1 MGSLNLYEQK
11 KDAIYKWI
19 AENGLSDFGGASI
32 AELCSGVGISERA
45 YYSWQ
50 ANRAE
55 FAELIKSAKE
65 EFKSTLEK
73 DLVTTLARSAK
84 GYTTT
89 KKRTEYKPN
98 KDGSPKIEK
107 QIIEETN
114 VPPNT
119 GAAIFLLTNI
129 NSERWKNR
137 NQQSVEAK
145 IETKTE
151 ERIDLSDEAI
161 ERIAD
166 ILQDEDEQ
174 KLKGD
179 ERRDT

>member
-19 AENGLSDFGGASI
+19 AENGLSDFGGASVI
-32 AELCSGVGISERA
+32 DLCNGVGI
-45 YYSWQ
+45 
-50 ANRAE
+50 AE
-55 FAELIKSAKE
+55 KTFYNWRNEYTEFTEIIKSAKE

-145 IETKTE
+145 VETKTE
-151 ERIDLSDEAI
+151 ELIDLSDEAI